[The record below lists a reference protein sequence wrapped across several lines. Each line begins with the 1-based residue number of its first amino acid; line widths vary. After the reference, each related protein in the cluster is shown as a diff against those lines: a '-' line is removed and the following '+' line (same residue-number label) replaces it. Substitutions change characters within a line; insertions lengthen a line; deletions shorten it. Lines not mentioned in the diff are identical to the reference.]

1 MSLLLIFFCV
11 PEDVALLLLG
21 CIWLLLLLQVRSKEG
36 DVSTQ
41 LM

>member
-1 MSLLLIFFCV
+1 MSLLLIFCV
-11 PEDVALLLLG
+11 PEDVDVLWVS
-21 CIWLLLLLQVRSKEG
+21 CIWLLLLLQMRSKEG